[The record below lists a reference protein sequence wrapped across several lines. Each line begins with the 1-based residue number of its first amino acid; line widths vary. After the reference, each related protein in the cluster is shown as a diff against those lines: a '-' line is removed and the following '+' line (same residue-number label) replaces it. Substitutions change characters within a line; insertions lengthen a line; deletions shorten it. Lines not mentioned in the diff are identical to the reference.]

1 MLRKILPTAPPE
13 EVTIYELMYECRK
26 VNRGFDRMFRNNP
39 EKAHAFVLELLKR
52 FDIKEKKLLG
62 K

>member
-13 EVTIYELMYECRK
+13 EITMYDLMYECRK
-26 VNRGFDRMFRNNP
+26 VNRGFDRMFRNIP
-39 EKAHAFVLELLKR
+39 DKAHKLVTELLSR
-52 FDIKEKKLLG
+52 FDIKEKKLLE